1 MQHLST
7 VPTDTMTTTLKLV
20 STLLMAGAVVLTGCK
35 KKEADAVPD
44 AVLVAAP
51 AAPVAAPAAPA
62 TAPVAAAAP
71 APAAAAGSFDIN
83 SVPMSTATL
92 PPFPYLDWPAK
103 LEAGSRQSSD
113 ELDFD
118 ATSVIV
124 GDAVR
129 SVEGRVVQR
138 HYSLSSAKLSALA
151 AERNYDAALKSM
163 GAVQVNT
170 VQTNDDKVIAAHPEL
185 DQTAEQRKA
194 FKILDR
200 GNYKSYLIRTAKG
213 NIWIAINIDENNVT
227 VVAIEEKAMEQS
239 IKALS
244 AAEMQSELASKGHVA
259 LYMNF
264 DTDKAVILD
273 KDKGIIDEVSRM
285 MADNGALK
293 LKVEGHTD
301 TSGDAKRNE
310 RLSAERAS
318 AVVASLVGKGV
329 DKTRL
334 AALGLGGSKPVAD
347 NGTEV
352 GRAKNRRVE
361 LVKQG

>member
-1 MQHLST
+1 
-7 VPTDTMTTTLKLV
+7 MTTTLKLV
-20 STLLMAGAVVLTGCK
+20 SILLMASTVVLTGCK
-35 KKEADAVPD
+35 KKDADAAPD

-51 AAPVAAPAAPA
+51 AAPAQAAVAPAP
-62 TAPVAAAAP
+62 TPVAAAAP
-71 APAAAAGSFDIN
+71 APAATAATFDIN

-103 LEAGSRQSSD
+103 LEESGRSSSD

-118 ATSVIV
+118 ATSVIA
-124 GDAVR
+124 GSDLR
-129 SVEGRVVQR
+129 SVEGRVVRR

-151 AERNYDAALKSM
+151 AERNYDAALKNM

-170 VQTNDDKVIAAHPEL
+170 IQIDDAKLVEAHPEL
-185 DQTAEQRKA
+185 NNTPAVRSA

-200 GNYKSYLIRTAKG
+200 GNYKSYLIRTPKG
-213 NIWIAINIDENNVT
+213 NIWIAINIDEYNVS

-244 AAEMQSELASKGHVA
+244 AAEMQSELAAKGHVA

-264 DTDKAVILD
+264 DTDKAIILD
-273 KDKGIIDEVSRM
+273 KDQGTIDEVSRM
-285 MADNGALK
+285 MAANRSLK

-310 RLSAERAS
+310 QLSAERAG

-329 DKTRL
+329 DQTRL

-347 NGTEV
+347 NGTEP